1 MPIDWSRSLRY
12 REIIDAFLKGE
23 SRSLSPETR
32 NHCSTNSRE
41 LRRVCCAIIHVI
53 ALNADAFTSR
63 TIFARTHRSAPHLSR
78 HCTSFFRFSL
88 SNRSSSTSVA
98 ISVRGYQSRISL
110 APSLSLP
117 IAPNCV
123 SRHANSLLV
132 ALLLLAYCNSIRTE
146 TPTTATTDARER
158 FLPTTIYLLVYLL
171 LLILSACT
179 CNDAASISVF
189 FRSMRKF
196 EESIDRGG
204 HAEGTI
210 RLGRSLN
217 DKARAKD
224 KISRANWRQRAA
236 ESAREFAARHC
247 RPTVR

>member
-1 MPIDWSRSLRY
+1 MPTRLPAERYLRALIDLPLTFLVTVLHFFASLCL
-12 REIIDAFLKGE
+12 IV
-23 SRSLSPETR
+23 
-32 NHCSTNSRE
+32 
-41 LRRVCCAIIHVI
+41 RRVP
-53 ALNADAFTSR
+53 LSLFPFADTNLASP
-63 TIFARTHRSAPHLSR
+63 SHL
-78 HCTSFFRFSL
+78 
-88 SNRSSSTSVA
+88 
-98 ISVRGYQSRISL
+98 
-110 APSLSLP
+110 PLSLP

-171 LLILSACT
+171 LLISSACT